1 MTTARNTNEDQT
13 PTGGEESR
21 LTKRQAAAASKSRLK
36 RITKTRRHS
45 VRTNNRVIK
54 YGAKSFMRNAWLSL
68 AAIAIMTITLIIL
81 AATVVA
87 TDVLGTAI
95 KTVENQV
102 DYSIYIKLVFIF
114 MLSRG

>member
-1 MTTARNTNEDQT
+1 MAKKKTIEDELLEAKRTAEV
-13 PTGGEESR
+13 
-21 LTKRQAAAASKSRLK
+21 SKERLK

-81 AATVVA
+81 AS
-87 TDVLGTAI
+87 DR
-95 KTVENQV
+95 N
-102 DYSIYIKLVFIF
+102 SFIV
-114 MLSRG
+114 